1 MAEAELPDEVAEY
14 VRRAMAVPS
23 LSADAEAQLWQA
35 IRSGNNADDAKRRV
49 IEAHLK
55 QVLLTAGRYEGRGLV
70 FADLV
75 QEGNLGLIR
84 AIERFDPSRD
94 GDFASFADDWIGFA
108 ITSAIG

>member
-1 MAEAELPDEVAEY
+1 
-14 VRRAMAVPS
+14 MAVPS

-35 IRSGNNADDAKRRV
+35 MRSGNNADDAKRRV

-55 QVLLTAGRYEGRGLV
+55 QVILTARRYEGRGLV

-94 GDFASFADDWIGFA
+94 GDFTSFADDWIDFA